1 MFIAT
6 EYRGELAD
14 PNGREEEQ
22 HKKREDLCPL
32 FVKMA
37 CVTFSFQFYEL
48 APARFADP
56 LPCLKYRQASPILV
70 GDYIQVFNIPKVR

>member
-22 HKKREDLCPL
+22 HKKERTYVLSL
-32 FVKMA
+32 
-37 CVTFSFQFYEL
+37 
-48 APARFADP
+48 
-56 LPCLKYRQASPILV
+56 LKWLV
-70 GDYIQVFNIPKVR
+70 

>member
-32 FVKMA
+32 FVK
-37 CVTFSFQFYEL
+37 
-48 APARFADP
+48 R
-56 LPCLKYRQASPILV
+56 LV
-70 GDYIQVFNIPKVR
+70 